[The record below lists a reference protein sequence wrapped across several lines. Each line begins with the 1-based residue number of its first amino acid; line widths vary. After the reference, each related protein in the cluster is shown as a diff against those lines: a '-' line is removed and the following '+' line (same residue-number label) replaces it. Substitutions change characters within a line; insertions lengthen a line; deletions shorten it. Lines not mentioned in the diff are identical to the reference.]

1 MRYLRVL
8 AVFGSNA
15 KIILLVS
22 SLLIHLFY
30 EEFVDVFFNT
40 LFPVKE
46 KYEEDLKKEIKKL
59 QEHKYFRQLANM

>member
-1 MRYLRVL
+1 M
-8 AVFGSNA
+8 
-15 KIILLVS
+15 LLVS

>member
-1 MRYLRVL
+1 M
-8 AVFGSNA
+8 
-15 KIILLVS
+15 LLVS

-30 EEFVDVFFNT
+30 EEFVDVFFFNT

-59 QEHKYFRQLANM
+59 QEHKYFRQLTNM